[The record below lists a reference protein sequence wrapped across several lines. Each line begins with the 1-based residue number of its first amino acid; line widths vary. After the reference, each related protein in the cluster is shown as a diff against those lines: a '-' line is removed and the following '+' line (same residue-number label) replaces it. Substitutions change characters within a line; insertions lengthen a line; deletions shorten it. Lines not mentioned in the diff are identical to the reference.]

1 MKLILPTLLLCTLGA
16 WSQNLIETEID
27 SIASVEQAQTF
38 TKTYKTASVITFNKE
53 KHNTALANELFE
65 KGLSGK
71 KVYENS
77 VEKIIYKIVDRYNV
91 PYYRV
96 SYIYF
101 DGTKLSYPD
110 IENKRQSIINQYKS
124 GIPFADLANQ
134 FSMDQNAKRGGD
146 LGWITHGEV
155 VEEFE
160 NAIIN
165 QNEINSIYTIDIPE
179 RNWYYVILQ
188 TYAPKMIE
196 EIKVLKYSQAAR

>member
-1 MKLILPTLLLCTLGA
+1 MKLIVPTFLLCMLGA

-27 SIASVEQAQTF
+27 SIVSVEQAQTF

-65 KGLSGK
+65 KGLGSK

-77 VEKIIYKIVDRYNV
+77 VEKIIYKIVDRYDV

-101 DGTKLSYPD
+101 DGSKLSFED
-110 IENKRQSIINQYKS
+110 IEKKRQSIINQYKS

-134 FSMDQNAKRGGD
+134 YSMDHNAKRGGD

-155 VEEFE
+155 VQEFE
-160 NAIIN
+160 EAIFN
-165 QNEINSIYTIDIPE
+165 QHDINSIYTIDLPE

-188 TYAPKMIE
+188 THTPKMIE
-196 EIKVLKYSQAAR
+196 EIKVLKYSQAIR

>member
-1 MKLILPTLLLCTLGA
+1 MRLILPTILLCTLGA

-27 SIASVEQAQTF
+27 SIVSIEQAQTF

-53 KHNTALANELFE
+53 KHNTVLANQLFD
-65 KGLSGK
+65 KGLGGK

-77 VEKIIYKIVDRYNV
+77 VEKIIYKIVDRYEV

-101 DGTKLSYPD
+101 DGSKLSFDD
-110 IENKRQSIINQYKS
+110 IEKKRQSIINQYKS

-134 FSMDQNAKRGGD
+134 YSMDQNAKRGGD

-155 VEEFE
+155 VQEFE
-160 NAIIN
+160 DAIIN
-165 QNEINSIYTIDIPE
+165 QNEINSIYTIDLHE

-188 TYAPKMIE
+188 THAPKMIE
-196 EIKVLKYSQAAR
+196 EIKVLKYSQATR

>member
-1 MKLILPTLLLCTLGA
+1 MRLLLPTLLLCAFGA

-27 SIASVEQAQTF
+27 SIVSVEQAQTF

-65 KGLSGK
+65 KGLGSK

-77 VEKIIYKIVDRYNV
+77 VEKIIYKIVDRYDV

-101 DGTKLSYPD
+101 DGSKLSFED

-134 FSMDQNAKRGGD
+134 YSMDQNAKRGGD

-155 VEEFE
+155 VQEFE
-160 NAIIN
+160 DAIIN
-165 QNEINSIYTIDIPE
+165 NNDINSIYTIDLPE

-188 TYAPKMIE
+188 THAPKMIE
-196 EIKVLKYSQAAR
+196 EIKVLKYSQATR